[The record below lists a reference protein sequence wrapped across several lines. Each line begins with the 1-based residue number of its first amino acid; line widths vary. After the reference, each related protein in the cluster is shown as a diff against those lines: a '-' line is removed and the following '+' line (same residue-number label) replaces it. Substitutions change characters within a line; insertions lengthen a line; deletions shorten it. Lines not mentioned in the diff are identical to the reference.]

1 MNAKLYPLQ
10 TKLLLLLPIILI
22 AGGGCRYNDPLEG
35 QNLVV
40 LVPGCAGD
48 GFWYNDLRKSVA
60 AAQPAVT
67 VRTFEWGMP
76 KVLYVMNLQDAK
88 IHDEAEAALAKAIA
102 SWRDRYPAG
111 RLTLLGHSA
120 GCGVILGS
128 LSRLEKRVDVENV
141 VLLAP
146 SVSPDYEISPALGQ
160 IAGTLHVFF
169 SDSDRLWL
177 GWRTSTFGTYDSVKG
192 EAAGKVGL
200 NVEQLKADL
209 RCKIVQHSY
218 EREFSELG
226 HGGGHF
232 GSLARRFDERV
243 VAPIVSGGSGGAGLE
258 APRKRGG

>member
-10 TKLLLLLPIILI
+10 SNSLLVLPIFLI
-22 AGGGCRYNDPLEG
+22 ALAGAGCRYNDPLEG

-60 AAQPAVT
+60 ATQPAVT
-67 VRTFEWGMP
+67 VRTFEWGAP
-76 KVLYVMNLQDAK
+76 KFLYVLNLQDQK
-88 IHDEAEAALAKAIA
+88 IHDEAEAALAKAIK

-146 SVSPDYEISPALGQ
+146 SVSPDYQIAPALRQ

-177 GWRTSTFGTYDSVKG
+177 GWRTSTFGTYDSVKS

-200 NVEQLKADL
+200 NVEQLDSNL

-218 EREFSELG
+218 EREFLELG
-226 HGGGHF
+226 NGGGHF
-232 GSLARRFDERV
+232 GPLARRFDQKV
-243 VAPIVSGGSGGAGLE
+243 IAPLVSQ
-258 APRKRGG
+258 

>member
-1 MNAKLYPLQ
+1 MTLWRNSFQFNLPLALGLFLIVLGGAGCQTNA
-10 TKLLLLLPIILI
+10 
-22 AGGGCRYNDPLEG
+22 PLEG
-35 QNLVV
+35 QELVV

-60 AAQPAVT
+60 AAQPGRI
-67 VRTFEWGMP
+67 VRTFEWGAP
-76 KVLYVMNLQDAK
+76 KALYVLNLQDPK
-88 IHDEAEAALAKAIA
+88 IHDEAEAALAKALQ

-128 LSRLEKRVDVENV
+128 LSRLEKKVDVENV

-146 SVSPDYEISPALGQ
+146 SVSPNYQIAPALGQ

-169 SDSDRLWL
+169 SEGDQLWL
-177 GWRTSTFGTYDSVKG
+177 GWRTSTFGTYVSVKG

-200 NVEQLKADL
+200 NVAGLDPEL
-209 RCKIVQHSY
+209 REKIVQHGY
-218 EREFSELG
+218 EPEFSELG

-232 GSLARRFDERV
+232 GSLARRFDQKV
-243 VAPIVSGGSGGAGLE
+243 IAPLVSQ
-258 APRKRGG
+258 

>member
-1 MNAKLYPLQ
+1 MKAAPKRFQSN
-10 TKLLLLLPIILI
+10 LLITLPIFLI
-22 AGGGCRYNDPLEG
+22 ALAGAGCRYNDPLEG

-60 AAQPAVT
+60 ATQPAVT
-67 VRTFEWGMP
+67 VRTFEWGAP
-76 KVLYVMNLQDAK
+76 KVLYVLNLQDPK
-88 IHDEAEAALAKAIA
+88 IHTDAEMELARAIK

-128 LSRLEKRVDVENV
+128 LSRLGKRVDVENV

-146 SVSPDYEISPALGQ
+146 SVSPDYQIAPALRQ

-177 GWRTSTFGTYDSVKG
+177 GWRTSTFGTYDSVKS

-200 NVEQLKADL
+200 NVEQLDSNL

-218 EREFSELG
+218 EREYAEMG
-226 HGGGHF
+226 NAGGHF
-232 GSLARRFDERV
+232 GALARRFNDKV
-243 VAPIVSGGSGGAGLE
+243 IAPLVSQ
-258 APRKRGG
+258 

>member
-1 MNAKLYPLQ
+1 MNARLYPFSSKSLI
-10 TKLLLLLPIILI
+10 TLPIFLI
-22 AGGGCRYNDPLEG
+22 ALVAGGCQSNAPLEG

-48 GFWYNDLRKSVA
+48 GFWYNNLRKSVA
-60 AAQPAVT
+60 AAQPAVI
-67 VRTFEWGMP
+67 VRTFEWGLP
-76 KVLYVMNLQDAK
+76 LPLYMMNLQDK
-88 IHDEAEAALAKAIA
+88 GIHVTAEEKLAKAIV

-111 RLTLLGHSA
+111 KLTLLGHSA

-146 SVSPDYEISPALGQ
+146 SVSPDYQISPALRQ
-160 IAGTLHVFF
+160 IAGTLHVFY

-177 GWRTSTFGTYDSVKG
+177 GWRTSTFGTYDSVKT

-200 NVEQLKADL
+200 NVDHLHAEL
-209 RCKIVQHSY
+209 REKIVQHAY
-218 EREFSELG
+218 EPEFAELG

-232 GSLARRFDERV
+232 GSLERRFDDKV
-243 VAPIVSGGSGGAGLE
+243 IAPLLA
-258 APRKRGG
+258 R